1 MFALLVATVV
11 QMVVGELVPKSVAV
25 ARPLTVS
32 MKVAVPFRAFVVVF
46 RPIISA
52 CNGAANALLRL
63 VHVEPIDELSS
74 VRSRKEL
81 QSIVRSSEEGGT
93 LRHQTA
99 TLLDRTFR
107 FRREDRGR
115 CPDAAAWRCA
125 PSRSTGSSEICWWRR
140 RPRASPVSPSSR
152 DHDLDE
158 VVGVVHVKD
167 ILGLPPANRRDEPL
181 TAIVRPVLMV
191 PETKHLEDLM
201 VELQDEGGQFAI
213 VLDEY
218 GSLAGIVTLED
229 LVEEIVGDIAD
240 EYDPAS
246 SLPRTRLWG
255 GAHLL
260 SGRLHPDE
268 VREAC
273 DLEMP
278 EGAYDTLAGF
288 VMDRLGRIP
297 VVGDEFLWDGWRLGV
312 VEMDGRRVAT
322 VRLVGA
328 LAGHRGRPVSP
339 AALILLG
346 VALVVVNGFFVAV
359 EFSLVA
365 SRRSRIDD
373 LVEEGRF
380 GAQSALAAMRN
391 LNVQLAATQ
400 LGVTI
405 TSLLLGWLIEP
416 VVGDRLGDLLGR
428 TSIPARVVDVSSI
441 ALALILVALVHMV
454 LGEIVPKGVAMSAPE
469 RTAVVLA
476 PLHRGFVFVVRPVVV
491 VLYGL
496 ARWGTRAVGVEPT
509 DELVSAHT
517 SAELAAMVED
527 RAPWARSTPVSTSS
541 WPGRSGS
548 SAYACPM

>member
-1 MFALLVATVV
+1 MSTALGLLGLLALIAANAFFVAAEFAYVAVDRTQVDLEAEKGLRPARLAAGILRRLSFHLSGAQLGITIASLGVGVLIEPAVAPLFEPVFGSFLSERSAEVWSVVLALLVATVV

-25 ARPLTVS
+25 ARPLSVS
-32 MKVAVPFRAFVVVF
+32 MRVAVPFRAFVLVF

-81 QSIVRSSEEGGT
+81 QSIVRSSEAGGT

-107 FRREDRGR
+107 FGEKTAA
-115 CPDAAAWRCA
+115 DALTPRMAVRSLPFDGLVGDLLVASEA
-125 PSRSTGSSEICWWRR
+125 TGLSRF
-140 RPRASPVSPSSR
+140 PVVR

-181 TAIVRPVLMV
+181 TAILRPVLMV
-191 PETKHLEDLM
+191 PETKDLEDLM

-322 VRLVGA
+322 VRLVA
-328 LAGHRGRPVSP
+328 PSP
-339 AALILLG
+339 DTG
-346 VALVVVNGFFVAV
+346 
-359 EFSLVA
+359 
-365 SRRSRIDD
+365 D
-373 LVEEGRF
+373 
-380 GAQSALAAMRN
+380 
-391 LNVQLAATQ
+391 VQ
-400 LGVTI
+400 
-405 TSLLLGWLIEP
+405 
-416 VVGDRLGDLLGR
+416 
-428 TSIPARVVDVSSI
+428 
-441 ALALILVALVHMV
+441 
-454 LGEIVPKGVAMSAPE
+454 
-469 RTAVVLA
+469 
-476 PLHRGFVFVVRPVVV
+476 
-491 VLYGL
+491 
-496 ARWGTRAVGVEPT
+496 
-509 DELVSAHT
+509 
-517 SAELAAMVED
+517 
-527 RAPWARSTPVSTSS
+527 
-541 WPGRSGS
+541 
-548 SAYACPM
+548 